1 MSVLMGSPVARPDMA
16 AAVAAER
23 IKLVS
28 TRAPWW
34 CAGLG
39 AVGTAL
45 LGGAVSLAT
54 QVEGTGGPPLTV
66 ATTQLAYTVGMAVVM
81 VLATLAVTG
90 EYSVGTIRATFL
102 AVPRRGVALVAK
114 AVVVGAVA
122 AVVGLVAGFGAWGL
136 GVAVAPGVD
145 LALRGAVEWRQVAG
159 VAAVYL
165 LASVIAVAVGI
176 LVRHTAG
183 AVAIV
188 LVWALVAEQLIGL
201 LPGIGPVVTPWLP
214 FQAGKFFLT
223 SDGTGT
229 GLLGSPWAAL
239 GYLTAVAAA
248 LLAAAVAA
256 AQRRD
261 A

>member
-1 MSVLMGSPVARPDMA
+1 MPVLVGSPVARPGMA

-122 AVVGLVAGFGAWGL
+122 AVVGLVAGFGAWGWASPSPP
-136 GVAVAPGVD
+136 GSTWPCAV
-145 LALRGAVEWRQVAG
+145 RSSGARSP
-159 VAAVYL
+159 
-165 LASVIAVAVGI
+165 ASP
-176 LVRHTAG
+176 RSTC
-183 AVAIV
+183 
-188 LVWALVAEQLIGL
+188 W
-201 LPGIGPVVTPWLP
+201 P
-214 FQAGKFFLT
+214 
-223 SDGTGT
+223 
-229 GLLGSPWAAL
+229 
-239 GYLTAVAAA
+239 
-248 LLAAAVAA
+248 
-256 AQRRD
+256 R
-261 A
+261 

>member
-1 MSVLMGSPVARPDMA
+1 MSVLVGTAVARPDMT

-23 IKLVS
+23 IKLLS

-39 AVGTAL
+39 AVGTAV
-45 LGGAVSLAT
+45 LGGVVTLAT
-54 QVEGTGGPPLTV
+54 QIEGGGPPLTV
-66 ATTQLAYTVGMAVVM
+66 ASTQLTYTVGMAIVM

-90 EYSVGTIRATFL
+90 EYSVGTIRTTFL

-114 AVVVGAVA
+114 TVVVGAVA
-122 AVVGLVAGFGAWGL
+122 AAVGLVASFGSWGL
-136 GVAVAPGVD
+136 GIVLAPGAD

-165 LASVIAVAVGI
+165 FASVIAVAVGI

-188 LVWALVAEQLIGL
+188 LVWALMAEQLITL
-201 LPGIGPVVTPWLP
+201 LPGVGPVLAPWLP

-223 SDGTGT
+223 TDGTGT
-229 GLLGSPWAAL
+229 GLLGSPWTGL
-239 GYLTAVAAA
+239 GYLAAVAIALLAVAVAAA
-248 LLAAAVAA
+248 K
-256 AQRRD
+256 RRD

>member
-1 MSVLMGSPVARPDMA
+1 MSILVGTPGTRPGAGA
-16 AAVAAER
+16 ALAAER
-23 IKLVS
+23 IKLLS
-28 TRAPWW
+28 TRSPWW
-34 CAGLG
+34 CAGVGAVTTAGLG
-39 AVGTAL
+39 AV
-45 LGGAVSLAT
+45 VSLT
-54 QVEGTGGPPLTV
+54 THFEGGPPLTV
-66 ATTQLAYTVGMAVVM
+66 ATTQLVYSVGMAVVM

-90 EYSVGTIRATFL
+90 EYSVGTIRTTFL

-114 AVVVGAVA
+114 ATVVGAVA
-122 AVVGLVAGFGAWGL
+122 AAVGLVAAFGAWGL
-136 GVAVAPGVD
+136 SVALVPEAD

-159 VAAVYL
+159 VPAIYL

-188 LVWALVAEQLIGL
+188 LVWALMAEQLISL

-214 FQAGKFFLT
+214 FQAGKFFLIA
-223 SDGTGT
+223 DGTGT

-239 GYLTAVAAA
+239 GYLAAVAGA
-248 LLAAAVAA
+248 LLAVAVAVA
-256 AQRRD
+256 KRRD